1 MSLKES
7 EEQLKSLI
15 EHFNNGGLD
24 FNATDIEAIK
34 NLLTENQILR
44 VQVSSRE
51 EVANA
56 YKQIIEDAI
65 DRLNAL
71 IIFWKKYN
79 PIDNTMQIE
88 QFKGVIEILEGV
100 KEWKH

>member
-100 KEWKH
+100 KE